1 MVVTTNNSFR
11 KVRRA
16 SFRNIL
22 VFFIT
27 STLLSFCLPGKAAKI
42 KGLAP
47 QHAGKLIELYTYL
60 DFISEKK
67 YLLAK
72 DTIAEDGSF
81 RLQVD
86 NEETLFCILFVEE
99 LYSHIYLQNDQDY
112 ELALPSSDSTR
123 NLRFNEFIPADVVIL
138 NPEKDSLNYS
148 IKDLNS
154 EVDIFIETNAM
165 RILKRSAKVQ
175 ADSFNLKMSRRYF
188 KLDNT
193 YFAQQL
199 QFNLALIDL
208 MTGHSKKE
216 LYNRYLKNTPLH
228 FRGEAY
234 MKFFNEFY
242 ADILSSFAFR
252 EEEIKMILA
261 IENSE
266 LDSLDAI
273 LSSHEFLKRDDV
285 RELAMLQGLYFS
297 QVNGRFKKEQVHPIL
312 KRVVQE
318 SKFQDHRI
326 TALNLLEKSNF
337 MKAGTLAPDFQLQ
350 SLEGETVSLSDFKG
364 KYVYLDFWATWCAPC
379 IRSMIVMRELHEK
392 YKEQVE
398 FVSISLDQKAK
409 KARSFVEKNEY
420 SWTFLDFSNQPDIKT
435 KYGIVAIPSYFIIDP
450 EGKLLVSP
458 GPSPEGGAER
468 YFSRIQRDMTE
479 KSKTNFIKEVPTKGQ
494 GR

>member
-1 MVVTTNNSFR
+1 M
-11 KVRRA
+11 
-16 SFRNIL
+16 
-22 VFFIT
+22 
-27 STLLSFCLPGKAAKI
+27 
-42 KGLAP
+42 
-47 QHAGKLIELYTYL
+47 
-60 DFISEKK
+60 
-67 YLLAK
+67 
-72 DTIAEDGSF
+72 
-81 RLQVD
+81 QVD

-138 NPEKDSLNYS
+138 NPEKDSLNYW

-285 RELAMLQGLYFS
+285 RELAMLRGLYFS

-326 TALNLLEKSNF
+326 TALNLLEKS
-337 MKAGTLAPDFQLQ
+337 
-350 SLEGETVSLSDFKG
+350 
-364 KYVYLDFWATWCAPC
+364 
-379 IRSMIVMRELHEK
+379 
-392 YKEQVE
+392 
-398 FVSISLDQKAK
+398 
-409 KARSFVEKNEY
+409 
-420 SWTFLDFSNQPDIKT
+420 
-435 KYGIVAIPSYFIIDP
+435 
-450 EGKLLVSP
+450 
-458 GPSPEGGAER
+458 
-468 YFSRIQRDMTE
+468 
-479 KSKTNFIKEVPTKGQ
+479 
-494 GR
+494 